1 MRTLSLVI
9 AASVFIVA
17 TPATAAP
24 LCSVGD
30 QAQVL
35 WKGKWYPAKVTKVN
49 EDQSNCFIRYDGYGA
64 EWDEWVSTGR
74 FKKVGAVEPSGY
86 KVGDSVSCNWKGG
99 ATLYPGVIAEKT
111 GNNVFIHY
119 NDGDKEHTT
128 VDKCQPRSGGGSSG
142 AMQKGSAV
150 SCNWKGRGTWYP
162 GIIAEKTGN
171 AVFIHFN
178 DGDKEHTKLSMCRP
192 R

>member
-1 MRTLSLVI
+1 MRSLLLII
-9 AASVFIVA
+9 AASVFVVA
-17 TPATAAP
+17 TPAIAAP

-49 EDQSNCFIRYDGYGA
+49 EDQSNCFVRYDGYGA

-74 FKKVGAVEPSGY
+74 FKKVGAVEQSSY

-99 ATLYPGVIAEKT
+99 
-111 GNNVFIHY
+111 
-119 NDGDKEHTT
+119 
-128 VDKCQPRSGGGSSG
+128 
-142 AMQKGSAV
+142 
-150 SCNWKGRGTWYP
+150 GTWYP
-162 GIIAEKTGN
+162 GTIAEKTGN
-171 AVFIHFN
+171 AVFIHYN